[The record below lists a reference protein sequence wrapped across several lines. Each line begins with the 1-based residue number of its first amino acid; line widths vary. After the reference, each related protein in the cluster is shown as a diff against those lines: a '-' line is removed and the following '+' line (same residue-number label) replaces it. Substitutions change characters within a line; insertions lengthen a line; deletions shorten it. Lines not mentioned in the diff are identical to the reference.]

1 MFVAVGVLLAFAF
14 VDAVILKL
22 FESVMDV
29 IVNSVLASHDILL
42 ALNAVVNIILSPAT
56 AL

>member
-1 MFVAVGVLLAFAF
+1 MFAAVGVLLAFAF

-42 ALNAVVNIILSPAT
+42 ALNAVVNIIQSPAT